1 MRRSYEFPLH
11 FQEGWSSLQ
20 TRLRS
25 PRDRHRGSSLQTGRL
40 GIFRGTTT
48 SRMCSKNL
56 SIAPT
61 CRSWVSSQLIW
72 RASGVPAAW
81 RPPEVVPRNL
91 GALFARGSGF
101 GGQSFQLFG
110 SEDDLHGM
118 PESLRVT
125 HA

>member
-61 CRSWVSSQLIW
+61 CRSWVNTRFIFMAMLLSIFDLTAESQYFVGDMN
-72 RASGVPAAW
+72 SP
-81 RPPEVVPRNL
+81 
-91 GALFARGSGF
+91 
-101 GGQSFQLFG
+101 
-110 SEDDLHGM
+110 
-118 PESLRVT
+118 
-125 HA
+125 HAKQR